1 MSQPDPIS
9 RVLVAED
16 EEVDFLSIKESI
28 EFVSDGEISV
38 KNVKTIE
45 ELWSQIPV
53 FEPHV
58 LVQDI
63 NIPVSGSD
71 SGTGESGLSNL
82 FDIFHEYSKLPVV
95 IYSGYVVETHDTIIK
110 ILTNNKP
117 LPLRDVLDKGNYE
130 DSDVEAALKK
140 ANLFRLNSG
149 DWYQAQL
156 KDIKSRLSQYKK
168 QLKDSA
174 AVFNDEIDFNKRA
187 EAEARQ
193 NKDGKCAL
201 IFFLLCQSFEN
212 FVLMHSVGRGNLE
225 PKKIGLNLNQISG
238 KFRFGNDLTQNAHRC
253 WQLRNHHVHSLSS
266 VDTLKNVRFLN
277 RTISEM
283 QELCF

>member
-1 MSQPDPIS
+1 MSHPDPIT

-16 EEVDFLSIKESI
+16 IEDDFMSMKESI

-38 KNVKTIE
+38 INAKTIE
-45 ELWSQIPV
+45 DLWAQIQV

-63 NIPVSGSD
+63 NIPVSDSD
-71 SGTGESGLSNL
+71 SGTGDSGLSNL
-82 FDIFHEYSKLPVV
+82 FDIFHVYSKLPVV

-110 ILTNNKP
+110 ILTNDKP
-117 LPLRDVLDKGNYE
+117 LPLRHVLDKSNYE
-130 DSDVEAALKK
+130 VSDVEAALKK

-156 KDIKSRLSQYKK
+156 EDVKSRLSQYKK

-193 NKDGKCAL
+193 NKDGKCPL

-212 FVLMHSVGRGNLE
+212 FVLKHSAGRGNLE
-225 PKKIGLNLNQISG
+225 QKAMGQNVNQISG
-238 KFRFGNDLTQNAHRC
+238 KFRFAYDLTQNAHKC
-253 WQLRNHHVHSLSS
+253 WQLRNNHVHSLSS
-266 VDTLKNVRFLN
+266 VDTLKNARFLN

>member
-1 MSQPDPIS
+1 MSQPDPIT

-16 EEVDFLSIKESI
+16 NEDDFLSIKESI
-28 EFVSDGEISV
+28 DFVSGGEISV

-82 FDIFHEYSKLPVV
+82 FDIFHVYSKLPVV
-95 IYSGYVVETHDTIIK
+95 INSGYVVETHDTIIK
-110 ILTNNKP
+110 ILTSDKP
-117 LPLRDVLDKGNYE
+117 LPLRHVLDKANYE
-130 DSDVEAALKK
+130 VSDVEAALKK

-156 KDIKSRLSQYKK
+156 EDVKSRLSQYKK

-193 NKDGKCAL
+193 NKDGKCPL

-212 FVLMHSVGRGNLE
+212 FVLKHSAGRENHEQKAMGN
-225 PKKIGLNLNQISG
+225 NLNQLSG
-238 KFRFGNDLTQNAHRC
+238 KFRFAYDLTQNAHKC
-253 WQLRNHHVHSLSS
+253 WNFRNHHVHSLSS
-266 VDTLKNVRFLN
+266 VDTLKNARFLN